1 MELFFCGSGAS
12 IPPSGSVIE
21 ILLSSA
27 VCVTQK
33 WDVSLPQQSVSV
45 TAATPGWDSGHFLS
59 LSRSRSPPSLSTH
72 LSFGTQMEP
81 SQVKRALAV

>member
-1 MELFFCGSGAS
+1 MVLGH
-12 IPPSGSVIE
+12 PSLHQRDVIE

-45 TAATPGWDSGHFLS
+45 TALTPGWDSGHILS
-59 LSRSRSPPSLSTH
+59 LAPVPLHPSPPTCH
-72 LSFGTQMEP
+72 LVRRWSP
-81 SQVKRALAV
+81 HR